1 MSWDAVSSP
10 HACHAHTRTHLPHLH
25 ACHAHAHVPAMRMC
39 LPRSHACHAHTPAT
53 LTHTPATSH
62 SCACHTHTPAT
73 LTHTHLPRSHTH
85 LPHSHACHTH
95 VPVTLTHT
103 RSRRPGAEL
112 STPRTP
118 APLAG
123 ACGCPPFSRRA
134 PGLGAEVRRGCA
146 DPIVK
151 LRHGSPGSGPFL
163 PASGYSSA
171 GVC

>member
-1 MSWDAVSSP
+1 MQGSA
-10 HACHAHTRTHLPHLH
+10 ACHPPDDRMVKNRECSCPGTLCALHTPATLTHAHT
-25 ACHAHAHVPAMRMC
+25 CHTYTPATLMHTC
-39 LPRSHACHAHTPAT
+39 LPCACACHAHTPAT
-53 LTHTPATSH
+53 LTHT
-62 SCACHTHTPAT
+62 
-73 LTHTHLPRSHTH
+73 HLPCSHTH